1 MTDDPG
7 APPESRPAHGVA
19 LLVLRRLLG
28 RVFDHRTTLVAAG
41 CAFYA
46 TLALFPALALLV
58 SIYGLAFDIS
68 TIAPQLATL
77 QAFLPPGAY
86 ELIGRELAMLVSH
99 RNTSLTLGVAI
110 SAGFTV
116 WSATT
121 GTSSLMSGLNIAYGE
136 PEQRSV
142 FRGLA
147 IAAGM
152 TLLATVGAVLGLA
165 TMVALP
171 AVAEHLA
178 IPGDTAHLV
187 HALSLLLTAVF
198 VVLVLC
204 ALYRVGPGHRPRGRR
219 RLLPGALLATVS
231 WMVATVV
238 FSAYVS
244 RAARFDATYGP
255 LAAVA
260 GIMLWFWVSAFAALV
275 GGELNAVLEAVLSE
289 SGRKAGSKG
298 RHRAGA
304 ASAPPGGKAA
314 PPPPPPS
321 SPVP

>member
-1 MTDDPG
+1 MLPG
-7 APPESRPAHGVA
+7 SPPESRPRHGA
-19 LLVLRRLLG
+19 AFRVLRLLAL
-28 RVFDHRTTLVAAG
+28 RVFEHRTTLVAAG

-46 TLALFPALALLV
+46 TLSLFPALALLV
-58 SIYGLAFDIS
+58 SIYGLAFDIN
-68 TIAPQLATL
+68 TIAPQLMTL

-86 ELIGRELAMLVSH
+86 ELIGRELATLVSH
-99 RNTSLTLGVAI
+99 RDTSLTVGVAI

-121 GTSSLMSGLNIAYGE
+121 GTNSLMAALNIAYGE

-142 FRGLA
+142 FHVLA
-147 IAAGM
+147 IAAGI
-152 TLLATVGAVLGLA
+152 TLLATLGAVLGLA

-178 IPGDTAHLV
+178 IPGNTAHLV
-187 HALSLLLTAVF
+187 HGASLLLTAIF

-219 RLLPGALLATVS
+219 RLLPGALLATAS

-275 GGELNAVLEAVLSE
+275 GGELNATLEAEFSG

-298 RHRAGA
+298 RPQPGA

-321 SPVP
+321 SPAP